1 MKKTDI
7 AMIVLIA
14 GVSAL
19 IAFFVANQIPA
30 LQIDTKGD
38 KVQTTEVISTEVT
51 EPSADVFN
59 SNSINPTIQT
69 VIGGGSSNS
78 N

>member
-7 AMIVLIA
+7 AMIILIA

-30 LQIDTKGD
+30 LKIDTKGE
-38 KVQTTEVISTEVT
+38 KVQTTEMIDTKVT
-51 EPSADVFN
+51 TPSPDVFN

>member
-7 AMIVLIA
+7 AMIILIA
-14 GVSAL
+14 GTCAL
-19 IAFFVANQIPA
+19 IAFFIANQIPA
-30 LQIDTKGD
+30 LKVDTKGE
-38 KVQTTEVISTEVT
+38 KVQTTEIMDTNVT
-51 EPSADVFN
+51 EPSPDVFN